1 MSAFLYIVYI
11 HNFLKNNFT
20 VLVVDVSSIY
30 FTFDC
35 EQSKV

>member
-1 MSAFLYIVYI
+1 MSAFLCKVYI

-20 VLVVDVSSIY
+20 VLVVDVSSIH

-35 EQSKV
+35 SQSKV